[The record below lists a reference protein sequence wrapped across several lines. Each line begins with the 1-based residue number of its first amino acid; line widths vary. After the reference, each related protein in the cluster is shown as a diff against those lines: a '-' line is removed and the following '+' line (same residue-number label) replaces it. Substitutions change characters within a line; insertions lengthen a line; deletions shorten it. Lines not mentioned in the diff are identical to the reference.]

1 MVHACVVGDGDV
13 MWQFQRYRRE
23 GGGDL
28 PQRRRKTKY
37 RVYEVHIQN
46 LKGLYG

>member
-23 GGGDL
+23 GGGGICHREEEK
-28 PQRRRKTKY
+28 QNTGFMKCIFKT
-37 RVYEVHIQN
+37 
-46 LKGLYG
+46 

>member
-23 GGGDL
+23 GGGSATE
-28 PQRRRKTKY
+28 KKKNK
-37 RVYEVHIQN
+37 IQ
-46 LKGLYG
+46 GL

>member
-23 GGGDL
+23 GGGICHREEEK
-28 PQRRRKTKY
+28 QNTGFMKCIFKT
-37 RVYEVHIQN
+37 
-46 LKGLYG
+46 